1 MSMRVCIIGAGVSG
15 LTVAYLLKKKGFAV
29 SVFEA
34 SERTG
39 GNIQTESVDGF
50 LVESG
55 PNSLLR
61 SPRLIDLIDLL
72 DLRSRVLPADPSAK
86 NRYIVIDG
94 ALEPVPMSMS
104 SLISSNLFSNR
115 AKLRLLKEPFVR
127 SKALAGES
135 VADFFSRRLGDEIV
149 AKAVDPFIS
158 GIYAGDIQKL
168 SIAAAFPRLFEFER
182 QHGSLLVGSLRSK
195 SEKPDKK
202 FPRTFTFPGGM
213 QELINRLTDEIGDD
227 VKRRS
232 PVGDIAR
239 GAAGRLRVRSNDEVD
254 EFDAVVISTPA
265 DASADLI
272 ENFDQDL
279 AQRFRAIRYP
289 SVAVVR
295 SGYRADDLGRRPD
308 GFGFLVPRTEAL
320 PILGSIWNSS
330 AFPGRAPAGYH
341 LFTTFIGGARRPDL
355 FDQSDE
361 SLFQLAHESISKI
374 MSCKGAPVVQSLVR
388 WPRAIPQYEAGHV
401 QTTAAARK
409 FEGTMPGLYFC
420 SNFLGGISVGDCV
433 KNAFATADRIADSV
447 RG

>member
-15 LTVAYLLKKKGFAV
+15 LTVAYLLKKKGV
-29 SVFEA
+29 DVTLYES
-34 SERTG
+34 SDRTG
-39 GNIQTESVDGF
+39 GNIRSESVDGF

-94 ALEPVPMSMS
+94 VLEPVPMSMS

-127 SKALAGES
+127 SKASAGES
-135 VADFFSRRLGDEIV
+135 VAEFFSRRLGDEIV

-295 SGYRADDLGRRPD
+295 SGYRADDL
-308 GFGFLVPRTEAL
+308 
-320 PILGSIWNSS
+320 
-330 AFPGRAPAGYH
+330 
-341 LFTTFIGGARRPDL
+341 
-355 FDQSDE
+355 
-361 SLFQLAHESISKI
+361 
-374 MSCKGAPVVQSLVR
+374 
-388 WPRAIPQYEAGHV
+388 
-401 QTTAAARK
+401 
-409 FEGTMPGLYFC
+409 
-420 SNFLGGISVGDCV
+420 
-433 KNAFATADRIADSV
+433 
-447 RG
+447 